1 MALNVIHKINNKL
14 KFLYR
19 KNDFLTATL
28 RHLQHWD
35 ALKHISH
42 EEFEHLNWLPVTY
55 RFKQCVI
62 SIVFK
67 YFNEQC
73 RNDLNEVFDVA
84 TENNFQLINS
94 FQKLKCP
101 FPKTNNGQY
110 ALSYFGPPLGTNPLP
125 HSSVVTILIPSN
137 IILKNIS

>member
-1 MALNVIHKINNKL
+1 M
-14 KFLYR
+14 
-19 KNDFLTATL
+19 
-28 RHLQHWD
+28 
-35 ALKHISH
+35 
-42 EEFEHLNWLPVTY
+42 TY

-62 SIVFK
+62 SIVSK

-101 FPKTNNGQY
+101 FRKTNNGQY
-110 ALSYFGPPLGTNPLP
+110 ALSYFGPPLGTNPLT